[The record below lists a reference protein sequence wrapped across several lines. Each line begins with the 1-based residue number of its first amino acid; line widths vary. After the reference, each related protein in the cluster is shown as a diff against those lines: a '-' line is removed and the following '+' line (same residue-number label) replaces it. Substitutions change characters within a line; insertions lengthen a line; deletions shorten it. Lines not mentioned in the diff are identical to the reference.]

1 MTSNVMRSKDLLPI
15 KKEFYIILHERHNG
29 LGPIEETQALINV
42 TNGRKTFKKGK
53 SNNNV
58 PIVANW
64 VTLLRFVIKKHG
76 FPPTYKKIWVY
87 NTFNNA
93 IEEETNLKHED
104 DSN

>member
-1 MTSNVMRSKDLLPI
+1 MRSKDLLPI

-64 VTLLRFVIKKHG
+64 VTLLRFVIKNMDFHLHTRKYG
-76 FPPTYKKIWVY
+76 FIIHSITQLKKKL
-87 NTFNNA
+87 T
-93 IEEETNLKHED
+93 
-104 DSN
+104 